1 MRRKNRQVTDWKEI
15 KEIVGRCKVARL
27 GMNDDGKVY
36 VVPMNYGCE
45 TEDGGRLTF
54 YFHCARE
61 GRKMDVL
68 KKNPQVCLELD
79 GKHELME
86 AEVPCGY
93 SYYFESLIGNG
104 RVEMLSEPVEK
115 VRALRI
121 IMKQQT
127 GKDFC
132 EFHANAVQAVCVLK
146 VELTDYEV
154 KRNMP

>member
-1 MRRKNRQVTDWKEI
+1 MTRREREVTDINDILQIINETKI
-15 KEIVGRCKVARL
+15 LHL
-27 GMNDDGKVY
+27 GLSDEGWPY

-104 RVEMLSEPVEK
+104 RVEMLSEPEEK

>member
-68 KKNPQVCLELD
+68 KKKSTSLSGAGRETRTDGGGSSLRIQLLFREPDWEWESRDAFRTGRKGKSAENYYEAAD
-79 GKHELME
+79 GKRFL
-86 AEVPCGY
+86 
-93 SYYFESLIGNG
+93 
-104 RVEMLSEPVEK
+104 
-115 VRALRI
+115 
-121 IMKQQT
+121 
-127 GKDFC
+127 
-132 EFHANAVQAVCVLK
+132 
-146 VELTDYEV
+146 
-154 KRNMP
+154 